1 MFPPDGLLKT
11 LSPWEARAPAINDV
25 VVLLP
30 FEPETNITPY
40 FRAPRVLLR
49 SFGSTIIAMRP
60 GIADPP
66 PRSLAIIRISLP
78 TKTARESLK
87 VI

>member
-11 LSPWEARAPAINDV
+11 LRPWEARVPATKEV

-30 FEPETNITPY
+30 FEPEMKMTPY
-40 FRAPRVLLR
+40 LSAPRVLLR
-49 SFGSTIIAMRP
+49 SFGSMIMAIRP

-66 PRSLAIIRISLP
+66 PRSLATIRISLP

>member
-1 MFPPDGLLKT
+1 M
-11 LSPWEARAPAINDV
+11 
-25 VVLLP
+25 LLP
-30 FEPETNITPY
+30 FEPETKITPY

-49 SFGSTIIAMRP
+49 SFGSISIAMRP

-66 PRSLAIIRISLP
+66 PRSLATIRISLP

>member
-1 MFPPDGLLKT
+1 
-11 LSPWEARAPAINDV
+11 
-25 VVLLP
+25 
-30 FEPETNITPY
+30 
-40 FRAPRVLLR
+40 
-49 SFGSTIIAMRP
+49 MRP

-66 PRSLAIIRISLP
+66 PRSLATIRISLP